1 MRKVILHGV
10 LAKKY
15 GRVFNLEV
23 RTAGEAI
30 RALISNF
37 PSFRED
43 ITNGSWHVVRG
54 KSIKKGSSLTEY
66 DVSYFNLGKG
76 DLHITPAIT
85 GSKRGGGAL
94 KIILGVTLI
103 GAAFLFTGGALSQ
116 AIGTGVFSSVTGTH
130 VAVFGLALA
139 LSGVSTL
146 LSPEEKTHKDKND
159 NSFIM
164 NGPSNI
170 SDQAIPVPL
179 VYGEVIT
186 GGGVVSG
193 GTDIERMAV

>member
-1 MRKVILHGV
+1 MRKVFLHGV

-30 RALISNF
+30 RALITNF
-37 PSFRED
+37 PAFRED
-43 ITNGSWHVVRG
+43 ITKGSWHVVRG
-54 KSIKKGSSLTEY
+54 QNLKKGRSLDEY

-76 DLHITPAIT
+76 DLHIAPVVK
-85 GSKRGGGAL
+85 GSKHSGGGL
-94 KIILGVTLI
+94 KVILGVALI
-103 GAAFLFTGGALSQ
+103 GAAFLFTGGALTQ

-139 LSGVSTL
+139 LTGVSSL
-146 LSPEEKTHKDKND
+146 LSPEEKTRNKND

-164 NGPSNI
+164 SGPTNM

-193 GTDIERMAV
+193 GIDIERMKV